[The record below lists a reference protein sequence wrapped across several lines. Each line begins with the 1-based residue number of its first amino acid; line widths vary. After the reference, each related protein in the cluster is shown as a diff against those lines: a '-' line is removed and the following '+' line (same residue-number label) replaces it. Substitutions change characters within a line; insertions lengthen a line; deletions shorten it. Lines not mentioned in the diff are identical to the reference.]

1 MKKYVVTGG
10 AGFIGSAL
18 VRGLIAREDGE
29 VHVIDNLFSGSKQNL
44 KEVWSKMA
52 LHIADIRNYD
62 EIFPVISGAD
72 AVFHLSAIPSVPRS
86 IREPVP
92 SHEVNI
98 NGTFNVFRAAMDG
111 SARRVVYAASSSA
124 YGDTDVLPK
133 VETMMPRPK
142 SPYAAQKLMGEQYAS
157 VFSSCFGLDA
167 VSLRFFNVYR
177 RAAGSIQPLL
187 RHHFFV
193 HDGAVGAEP
202 PTIFGDGEQSR
213 DFTYV
218 EDVVSLMLKAA
229 ESRGVS
235 GNVYNAG
242 NGNRYTLNEVWRTLQ
257 QIEDVEIPAILWTTT
272 RRRRPRLQRTT
283 TAARRDLGHDPQ
295 YTLDQGLRRTLRG
308 IGIALDMASKWKPIK
323 DLPADWSGLTD
334 GELGPLLQFWNDQR
348 GDLNRPCLKIFR
360 ERLRGEWAIA
370 TGQIEGVYDL
380 DRGITIR

>member
-72 AVFHLSAIPSVPRS
+72 AVFHLAAIPSVPRS

-98 NGTFNVFRAAMDG
+98 DGTFNVFRAAVGG
-111 SARRVVYAASSSA
+111 SAGRVVYAASSSA

-167 VSLRFFNVYR
+167 VSLRFFNVYGER
-177 RAAGSIQPLL
+177 QDPSSPYSGIISLFMTALL
-187 RHHFFV
+187 ERK
-193 HDGAVGAEP
+193 P

-229 ESRGVS
+229 EGHGVS

-257 QIEDVEIPAILWTTT
+257 QIEDVEIPANYGP
-272 RRRRPRLQRTT
+272 PREGDVRDSQADT

-295 YTLDQGLRRTLRG
+295 YTLDQGLRRTLAWYR
-308 IGIALDMASKWKPIK
+308 AS
-323 DLPADWSGLTD
+323 
-334 GELGPLLQFWNDQR
+334 R
-348 GDLNRPCLKIFR
+348 
-360 ERLRGEWAIA
+360 
-370 TGQIEGVYDL
+370 
-380 DRGITIR
+380 

>member
-52 LHIADIRNYD
+52 LHVADIRNYD

-72 AVFHLSAIPSVPRS
+72 AVFHLAAIPSVPRS

-98 NGTFNVFRAAMDG
+98 DGTFNVFRAAVDG
-111 SARRVVYAASSSA
+111 SAGRVVYAASSSA
-124 YGDTDVLPK
+124 YGDTEVLPK

-167 VSLRFFNVYR
+167 VSLRFFNVYGER
-177 RAAGSIQPLL
+177 QDPSSPYSGIISLFMTALL
-187 RHHFFV
+187 ERK
-193 HDGAVGAEP
+193 P

-229 ESRGVS
+229 EAHGVS

-242 NGNRYTLNEVWRTLQ
+242 NGNRYTLNEVWSTLQ
-257 QIEDVEIPAILWTTT
+257 QIEGVEIPANYGL
-272 RRRRPRLQRTT
+272 PREGDVRDSQADT

-295 YTLDQGLRRTLRG
+295 YTLDQGLRRTLAWYR
-308 IGIALDMASKWKPIK
+308 AS
-323 DLPADWSGLTD
+323 
-334 GELGPLLQFWNDQR
+334 R
-348 GDLNRPCLKIFR
+348 
-360 ERLRGEWAIA
+360 
-370 TGQIEGVYDL
+370 
-380 DRGITIR
+380 